1 MKKKYIEWIV
11 DMFTHQEIISER
23 VGVSNVV
30 AKITLQKIGNVV
42 MSRRRSDVLLRSL

>member
-1 MKKKYIEWIV
+1 MKKKYIVWIV

-42 MSRRRSDVLLRSL
+42 MSRRRSDTDEH